1 MFTHDPYDPGPVRT
15 YECPECATRVE
26 ADSQP
31 VDCPD
36 CGARLWDLS
45 VPRE

>member
-1 MFTHDPYDPGPVRT
+1 MFTHDPYDPSGTRI
-15 YECPECATRVE
+15 YECSECATRVE
-26 ADSQP
+26 GDSQP